1 MTYSSSEGLYYGG
14 STQHR
19 GWVLAQFSKWVRP
32 GYVRVEATYN
42 PQNGVYVVAFKGT
55 QYVVVAMNNSSSA
68 QSVTFSISNAS
79 FSSVDKFTSSQTKN
93 GASEGAVTVANNSF
107 TSSLD
112 AQSVNTFVGGTVNV
126 LPIKGE
132 DKWYSVET
140 PYRAATPANAATR
153 FMYLI
158 NGKRCRVPGMN
169 EASNLAPGMYVI
181 PEKASQSRSAGKPV
195 RNAGQ

>member
-1 MTYSSSEGLYYGG
+1 M
-14 STQHR
+14 
-19 GWVLAQFSKWVRP
+19 
-32 GYVRVEATYN
+32 
-42 PQNGVYVVAFKGT
+42 VAFKGT

-68 QSVTFSISNAS
+68 QSVTFSFSNAT
-79 FSSVDKFTSSQTKN
+79 FSGVDKFTSSQTKN

-140 PYRAATPANAATR
+140 PYRAATPANAAAR

-158 NGKRCRVPGMN
+158 NGKRGHLPGGYDFRR
-169 EASNLAPGMYVI
+169 LPQGIYVVNGKIHVGVGSKNTTTNPEEGCHEI
-181 PEKASQSRSAGKPV
+181 P
-195 RNAGQ
+195 

>member
-1 MTYSSSEGLYYGG
+1 
-14 STQHR
+14 
-19 GWVLAQFSKWVRP
+19 
-32 GYVRVEATYN
+32 
-42 PQNGVYVVAFKGT
+42 VVAFKGN

-68 QSVTFSISNAS
+68 QSVTFSFSNAS

-93 GASEGAVTVANNSF
+93 GASDGPVAVTNNSF

-112 AQSVNTFVGGTVNV
+112 AQSVSTFVGGTVNV
-126 LPIKGE
+126 LPMKS
-132 DKWYSVET
+132 DDRWYTVET
-140 PYRAATPANAATR
+140 PYRAATPANAAAR

-169 EASNLAPGMYVI
+169 EEGILAPGMYVI

-195 RNAGQ
+195 HNAKQ